1 MVYNGFKRIDEK
13 RGMFMSSSIF
23 DDFRLN
29 PIGLGTNAVGNP
41 NYNPINEEESHNMIL
56 TALDLGVNFL
66 DSAYMYGMG
75 HSEEVIGNVLK
86 KCNARNKILLATKGA
101 HKMMGEEIIVD
112 NNPDFLV
119 DEVYKSLKRL
129 QTDYIDLYYI
139 HFPDDKTPKYEA
151 VGALQRLR
159 EKGIIKEIG
168 VSNFT
173 MEQIKEANRDGYID
187 VVQDEYNL
195 LSRDKEKEFIPYLR
209 ENNIAFIPY
218 YPLASGLLTGKYHLD
233 SEIPERRKKH
243 PNFST
248 KYEENLKKID
258 VLKGMAIEKD
268 CAVYQL
274 VLAWYL
280 NTDFIDAV
288 IPGAKNAKQIRDNQ
302 KTSSVSITDQEF
314 RHIDELFR

>member
-1 MVYNGFKRIDEK
+1 
-13 RGMFMSSSIF
+13 MSSNIF

-41 NYNPINEEESHNMIL
+41 NYNPISEEESHNMIL
-56 TALDLGVNFL
+56 TALDLGVNFF
-66 DSAYMYGMG
+66 DSAFMYGMG
-75 HSEEVIGNVLK
+75 HSEEVIGDVLK
-86 KCNARNKILLATKGA
+86 KCNARNRILLATKGA
-101 HKMMGEEIIVD
+101 HKLVQGEIVVD

-119 DEVYKSLKRL
+119 EEVYKSLKRL

-168 VSNFT
+168 VSNFSI
-173 MEQIKEANRDGYID
+173 EQIKEANRDGYVD

-195 LSRDKEKEFIPYLR
+195 LTRDKEKEFIPYLR
-209 ENNIAFIPY
+209 KNNIAFIPY
-218 YPLASGLLTGKYHLD
+218 FPLASGLLTGKYHKD
-233 SEIPERRKKH
+233 SEIPERRKKN

-248 KYEENLKKID
+248 KYEENLRKID
-258 VLKGMAIEKD
+258 VLKGIAREKD

-288 IPGAKNAKQIRDNQ
+288 IPGAKNAQQIRDNQ
-302 KTSSVSITDQEF
+302 KTGKVSITEQDF
-314 RHIDELFR
+314 RQIDELFR